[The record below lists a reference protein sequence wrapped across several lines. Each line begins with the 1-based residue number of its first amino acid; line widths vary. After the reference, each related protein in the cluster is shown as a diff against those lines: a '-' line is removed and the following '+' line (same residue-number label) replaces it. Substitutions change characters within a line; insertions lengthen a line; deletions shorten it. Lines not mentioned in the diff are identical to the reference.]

1 VTPFK
6 SKLRPG
12 MLLLAMAF
20 VMPITFSEEKRG
32 QTMFLSRQLLV
43 ATDSGR
49 RRWR

>member
-12 MLLLAMAF
+12 MLLAMAF